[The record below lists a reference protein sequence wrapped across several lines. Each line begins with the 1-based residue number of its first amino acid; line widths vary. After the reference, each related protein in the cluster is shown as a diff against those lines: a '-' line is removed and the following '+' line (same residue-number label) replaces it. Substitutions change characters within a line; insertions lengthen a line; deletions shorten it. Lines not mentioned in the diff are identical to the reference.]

1 MDLSTI
7 LTQMGILV
15 IIMFVGFL
23 CARLK
28 ITGPAFNKAASG
40 LVMNVMLSATIL
52 SSALQTD
59 LVLHASELLL
69 LIFVPFVI
77 LFIGL
82 VLGLVTPRLL
92 RIRGDDAGLVAFMLM
107 FMNSVFVAFPVIES
121 IYGATGVV
129 YASLSNVAYNL
140 MAYTVGIALVQGGGK
155 GTMRLKS
162 VINPP
167 LVSTVLA
174 VLILLFKIHMPL
186 VVVKALS
193 TIAQGTIPM
202 SMIVIGT
209 SLGGVS
215 ITAALKD
222 WRLYAISLLRLIAVP
237 VLVWAVLRLFVTD
250 AMMLGVFVILA
261 SAPVALI
268 TTIFAI
274 QYGKNEGLASQSIFI
289 STVLSAVTMPLVIY
303 LLL

>member
-1 MDLSTI
+1 MELSTI

-15 IIMFVGFL
+15 VIMLIGFI

-28 ITGPAFNKAASG
+28 ITGPAFNKAAAS

-52 SSALQTD
+52 ASAMQTS
-59 LVLHASELLL
+59 LELHASELAILILVPFLIL
-69 LIFVPFVI
+69 LI
-77 LFIGL
+77 GL
-82 VLGLVTPRLL
+82 ALGAVTPRLL
-92 RIRGDDAGLVAFMLM
+92 RIRGDDAGLTAFMLM

-121 IYGATGVV
+121 IYGAKGVV

-140 MAYTVGIALVQGGGK
+140 LAYTVGIALVRGGGK
-155 GTMRLKS
+155 GSMRLKS
-162 VINPP
+162 VLNPP
-167 LVSTVLA
+167 LISTLLA
-174 VLILLFKIHMPL
+174 VALLLLRVSVPQA
-186 VVVKALS
+186 VVKTLT

-215 ITAALKD
+215 IAAALKN
-222 WRLYAISLLRLIAVP
+222 WKLYGISLLRLVAVP

-289 STVLSAVTMPLVIY
+289 STLLSAVTMPFIIY